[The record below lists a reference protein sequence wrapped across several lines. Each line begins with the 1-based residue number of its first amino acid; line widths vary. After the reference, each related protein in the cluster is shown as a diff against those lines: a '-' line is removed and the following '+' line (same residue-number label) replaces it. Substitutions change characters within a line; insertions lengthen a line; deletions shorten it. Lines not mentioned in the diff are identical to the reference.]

1 MKLQHLAI
9 IFIIIIL
16 PISLV
21 IGEYIQAQIDTIYIQ
36 TGYSKKLQDAT
47 YDAMKAFQLNTIN
60 NKYSS
65 ISDSK
70 IRDIEA
76 SINTFYTSLATAMG
90 ASGYDKDTLKEYI
103 PAIVYTMYDGYY
115 IYGKYFNYKLEQNG
129 AYQYGLKPYIYY
141 SCRYQRGLKDFIVN
155 YTLDN
160 SITIYGKVNETE
172 GYVTRSGYLINY
184 NLLSQ
189 EEEWVT
195 YRRGNT
201 TINYPTKIKYD
212 DIYIEKEI
220 LTEQL
225 ITVNDAGEAS
235 KPTNYEY
242 TKYKNQK
249 IYKENGENKYFY
261 YKNNKKEEVSDEGKL
276 LKDSDVT
283 ELRYAE
289 TMTIDGHL
297 YNNSAVEYYVKAKE
311 FSKWV
316 EENIG
321 NIRQSDA
328 IDSNGNR
335 ITNFAV
341 DVGNNEI
348 FNFGNNNDPL
358 SEGSTFNEHR
368 MSVIRKSIE
377 TNLISAIANYN
388 AGSAGTYEFQMPIFT
403 ESDWEKLLNNISIAV
418 FMQGMPIKAK
428 FFNNYCIITN
438 NKNEEVVTN
447 ESIYML
453 TNENGNII
461 AHLPGCKELVNKQ
474 DKILGVAE
482 IAKEEKCKAA
492 GYNIV
497 DFERQT
503 IVGDYMIKKD
513 DGTVEMPENREIH
526 YYPKPYQKCYNCI
539 VNASVNY
546 ETDDIIKG
554 KLKQYD
560 KNTDSYKQIDMDI
573 KILKAKYLTVLARE
587 RYNLYRTNTQFIW

>member
-36 TGYSKKLQDAT
+36 TQYSKKLQDAT

-76 SINTFYTSLATAMG
+76 SINTFYSSLATAMG

-115 IYGKYFNYKLEQNG
+115 IYGKYFNYQLEQNG

-141 SCRYQRGLKDFIVN
+141 SCRYKKGSKDFIIN

-160 SITIYGKVNETE
+160 SITIYGKINDTE
-172 GYVTRSGYLINY
+172 GYVTKSGYLINY
-184 NLLSQ
+184 KLLGS
-189 EEEWVT
+189 EEDKVT
-195 YRRGNT
+195 YTKGAT
-201 TINYPTKIKYD
+201 TISYPTKIKYD

-225 ITVNDAGEAS
+225 ITINDAGEIS
-235 KPTNYEY
+235 EPKNYEY

-261 YKNNKKEEVSDEGKL
+261 YKNNKKEEVSDQGKL
-276 LKDSDVT
+276 LKDSDIT
-283 ELRYAE
+283 ELRYAQ

-316 EENIG
+316 EDNIG
-321 NIRQSDA
+321 DIEQSDA
-328 IDSNGNR
+328 IDSNGKK
-335 ITNFAV
+335 ITDFAV
-341 DVGNNEI
+341 DIGKKQI
-348 FNFGNNNDPL
+348 FNFSNNNDPL
-358 SEGSTFNEHR
+358 AEGSTFNEHR
-368 MSVIRKSIE
+368 MSVIRKSIQ

-403 ESDWEKLLNNISIAV
+403 ENDWEKLLNNISIAV

-447 ESIYML
+447 ESIYIL
-453 TNENGNII
+453 TNEDEKII

-474 DKILGVAE
+474 DKIIGVSGE
-482 IAKEEKCKAA
+482 TKEQKYKAA
-492 GYNIV
+492 GYNII

-503 IVGDYMIKKD
+503 IVGDYIIKKQ
-513 DGTVEMPENREIH
+513 DGTVEMPENREVH
-526 YYPKPYQKCYNCI
+526 YYPQGYQKCYNCI
-539 VNASVNY
+539 VNASVSY

-560 KNTDSYKQIDMDI
+560 KNTNQYKEITTNI
-573 KILKAKYLTVLARE
+573 ESLRTKYLTVLARE
-587 RYNLYRTNTQFIW
+587 RYNLYRTNSQFI